1 MNITGVF
8 KALCD
13 ENRLRIFNILSQ
25 DTLCVCDI
33 ETILNMTQSN
43 VSRHLNKLK
52 SEGIITYEKKAQ
64 WAYYKIDDNFIKE
77 NKLLYDY
84 LISTLRNHP
93 KFVEDNENYKKHK
106 ESNISCEQFTKKGN
120 QH

>member
-1 MNITGVF
+1 VTVSGIF
-8 KALCD
+8 KALSD
-13 ENRLRIFNILSQ
+13 ENRLRIFNLLSQ

-52 SEGIITYEKKAQ
+52 SEGIISCEKKAQ
-64 WAYYKIDDNFIKE
+64 WVYYKIDDNFIKE

-84 LISTLRNHP
+84 IISTLRNYP
-93 KFVEDNENYKKHK
+93 QFIEDNENYKKHK
-106 ESNISCEQFTKKGN
+106 ESNISCEQLAKGCE
-120 QH
+120 

>member
-1 MNITGVF
+1 MNIVGVF

-13 ENRLRIFNILSQ
+13 ENRLRIFNLLSQ
-25 DTLCVCDI
+25 ETLCVCDI

-52 SEGIITYEKKAQ
+52 SEGIITFEKKAQ

-84 LISTLRNHP
+84 LTGTLSNYSQ
-93 KFVEDNENYKKHK
+93 FILDNENLKKHK
-106 ESNISCEQFTKKGN
+106 ESKLSCEQLTRGGN
-120 QH
+120 